1 MIGELIEKWEMKR
14 QAMLALTASLT
25 LAIPCHAQNN
35 ELDAAV
41 EAYQACLQRAAAQID
56 DQNSDVTTIATA
68 IVPMCAMEFAAEK
81 SAWGKTFSDP
91 AAAQT
96 EFARMDAS
104 QLQHVVEVVLNER
117 HDRAKSN

>member
-1 MIGELIEKWEMKR
+1 MKR
-14 QAMLALTASLT
+14 HAFLVLAASVALTT
-25 LAIPCHAQNN
+25 PCHAQND

-41 EAYQACLQRAAAQID
+41 AAYQACLQRAAAQYD
-56 DQNSDVTTIATA
+56 DQMSDVSAIATA
-68 IVPMCAMEFAAEK
+68 IAPMCATEYAAEK

-104 QLQHVVEVVLNER
+104 QFRHVVEAVLSER
-117 HDRAKSN
+117 RERSKPN